1 MAANGKEEAE
11 VPTAPEPPPPPPSPQ
26 AKRPASDLLFSTLL
40 IDTELPRL
48 VAEKFHAEQSDLLI
62 YDSLRWDKDLWTSF
76 FHTCLKTDKAILLRW
91 EQTKC
96 SLQPKILALDK
107 DVLCEH
113 RIQFHQDKPAER
125 HAALAS
131 YLVIMCEALVVDH
144 AMRLCPEHVAK
155 RRCKCD
161 D

>member
-1 MAANGKEEAE
+1 MASTGKEEAE
-11 VPTAPEPPPPPPSPQ
+11 VPTAPEPPPPPPQ
-26 AKRPASDLLFSTLL
+26 AKRPATPEPPLSALLT
-40 IDTELPRL
+40 DTELPRL
-48 VAEKFHAEQSDLLI
+48 VADKFHAEQSDLLI
-62 YDSLRWDKDLWTSF
+62 YDNLRWDKDLWTSF

-113 RIQFHQDKPAER
+113 RIQFHQDQPAER

-131 YLVIMCEALVVDH
+131 YLFILCEALVVDH

-155 RRCKCD
+155 RRCKYD